1 MLFMLSISVALVS
14 ASCARKKPAAPARV
28 ITPQTVIAHARAPE
42 PVAVTPVI
50 VVKLPHPQPRMAIVP
65 EMLEGLSPADLAR
78 IQAEAKRVFLR
89 HWPAVSERSRY
100 VRARV
105 MKVIRSLKAPPE
117 MQVLPIVESG
127 YNPYAFS
134 PAGAMGLWQLM
145 PATARVLGIRDRR
158 GFNGRRHVEQSTEAA
173 ITYLLRMKKR
183 FGCWPLALAAY
194 HRGPG
199 AMQRRLQRHPW
210 QPHDGLARLP
220 VPAVTQAY
228 VRHVLGLVVLTRLG
242 VIRFPPPIK
251 TASLSVRAPVDL
263 QRLASAA
270 GINGPDLF
278 RFNPGLDY
286 SQYMHGRI
294 TLNIPVARLP
304 LAQQHLLEA
313 TPRHI
318 RIRVRSGDSLWV
330 LARKYGTTVSRIRH
344 LNPGLDTT
352 LSIGQVLT
360 VPAGNRQLRA
370 STALNPLLSRGRR
383 ILYRVRRGDTLWDI
397 AQRFGTSARAIARA
411 NSLHERVYLQPGDRL
426 WIHARIRP
434 S

>member
-1 MLFMLSISVALVS
+1 MFSVSVALLFI
-14 ASCARKKPAAPARV
+14 SCARKKPVAPASV
-28 ITPQTVIAHARAPE
+28 MTPHTATVHARAAD
-42 PVAVTPVI
+42 PVTVTPVI
-50 VVKLPHPQPRMAIVP
+50 VVKLPHPQPRTAIP
-65 EMLEGLSPADLAR
+65 PAMLEGLPPADLAR

-89 HWPAVSERSRY
+89 HWPTVSERSRY

-105 MKVIRSLKAPPE
+105 MKVIRRLKAPAE

-145 PATARVLGIRDRR
+145 PATARILGIRDRR
-158 GFNGRRHVEQSTEAA
+158 GFNGRRHIEQSTEAA

-183 FGCWPLALAAY
+183 FGSWPLALAAY

-199 AMQRRLQRHPW
+199 AMQRRLRRHPW
-210 QPHDGLARLP
+210 RTSDGLARLP
-220 VPAVTQAY
+220 VPAVTRAY

-251 TASLSVRAPVDL
+251 TAPLNIRAPVDL
-263 QRLASAA
+263 QRLAGAA
-270 GINGPDLF
+270 GISGPDLF

-286 SQYMHGRI
+286 SQYLHGQI
-294 TLNIPVARLP
+294 TLNIPVIRLP

-313 TPRHI
+313 APRRI
-318 RIRVRSGDSLWV
+318 RIQVRSGDSLWG

-344 LNPGLDTT
+344 LNPGIGTT
-352 LSIGQVLT
+352 LSIGQVLA

-370 STALNPLLSRGRR
+370 STALNPLLSSGRR